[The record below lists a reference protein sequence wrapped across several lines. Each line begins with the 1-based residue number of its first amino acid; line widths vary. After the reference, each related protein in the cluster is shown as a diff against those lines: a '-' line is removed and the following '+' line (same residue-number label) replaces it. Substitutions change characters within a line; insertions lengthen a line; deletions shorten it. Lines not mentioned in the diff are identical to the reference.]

1 MTTVR
6 NYHAHGLVSIHR
18 RTEGSAGARS
28 EIGYSR
34 KNGRKSGVEA
44 TSTRQVVV
52 VREPVARGG
61 MRYGLRPEVP
71 AAK

>member
-44 TSTRQVVV
+44 TSRHPAVVE
-52 VREPVARGG
+52 RERVARGDT
-61 MRYGLRPEVP
+61 RYGHLPAEL